1 MWGASAMLQLAIAG
15 QSDSGLV
22 AGQSGCG
29 TMYLFTLVFI
39 LLTVFGIFTE
49 IVALQNN
56 RFAAMRTGGAQQ
68 MVAWHA
74 STVTAARHSVGG
86 AAAFPNWGTAVN
98 PCSIVAGAQAP
109 IGGMPAVCRDALGV
123 AAMRLDAL
131 VVAAGNTI
139 NFLPAGMNANNML
152 FNTVLATDAGGSN
165 TRLAI
170 TFIGPRGA
178 QNANAPLA
186 PVGMNTTQLN
196 RQLLRLNVEK
206 TGFGYVVNGQLQ
218 PAASPDPTVNGIYT
232 LPPALVFNA
241 ATNPTGPIRAGDLAL
256 FTPL

>member
-1 MWGASAMLQLAIAG
+1 
-15 QSDSGLV
+15 
-22 AGQSGCG
+22 
-29 TMYLFTLVFI
+29 MYLFTLVFI
-39 LLTVFGIFTE
+39 LLTVFGVFTE

-68 MVAWHA
+68 LVAWHS
-74 STVTAARHSVGG
+74 STVTAARYSVGG
-86 AAAFPNWGTAVN
+86 VASFPTWGTAIN

-109 IGGMPAVCRDALGV
+109 IAGMPVICRDALGV

-139 NFLPAGMNANNML
+139 NFLPAGMNANNMQ
-152 FNTVLATDAGGSN
+152 FNTVLATDIGGTN

-178 QNANAPLA
+178 QTSDTPLA
-186 PVGMNTTQLN
+186 PVGMTTTQLQ

-218 PAASPDPTVNGIYT
+218 PTASPDPAVNGIYT
-232 LPPALVFNA
+232 LPAALVFNA
-241 ATNPTGPIRAGDLAL
+241 VTNPAGPIRTGDLAL